1 MLTHPSAFTSSTPLE
16 RRALH
21 QNHLVLLALVAFLT
35 ALIVQP
41 GDLSSSDTT
50 RRLQTTHSFWTSAP
64 AVTAGDYPT
73 FGLVGRGGRIYS
85 WYGMGQSVLMLPA
98 DMVATTAMRF
108 IPALGRHPEFRS
120 VFVSYTVSIS
130 VCVLAVLVCFRFL
143 LLLGFTPKQSSAGA
157 LTLLFATTFL
167 YYTQNLMENNFLL
180 LLTLTGF
187 CFQYEW
193 VKTNSTPHLILGGA
207 ALGANLL
214 TRLTTGLDLAACTLF
229 IILCIW
235 FQSGRTG
242 EAMRRLRRYAWITLP
257 CYFLFFAIE
266 RAYNFYR
273 FGTLT
278 HTYASIFAFQYRQLH
293 PDLPPGFP
301 LDTPFW
307 KGFLGPFF
315 APEKSI
321 FLFDPML
328 IVTVILLIVVWKCF
342 NAEIRALLAST
353 TILLF
358 LYVAFHARISYEG
371 MLPPYA
377 KGWAGDVAWG
387 DRYITNPVQLLAM
400 LSMPL
405 LLRHWV
411 SLRPSIR
418 KIAVAITA
426 SALFVQLASTIFWSA
441 LEFCQQKT
449 LSHPVFVVGLRFMNI
464 VAVAFGKTTDW
475 GLSNDLTVQSSHNY
489 IPNFFPIWLLNKVT
503 SFHWFA
509 LVLLGVWIFL
519 IICLVL
525 ILFTAFREFS
535 GDSEWMFSL
544 QDVPYLLED

>member
-1 MLTHPSAFTSSTPLE
+1 MTNSVPVN

-21 QNHLVLLALVAFLT
+21 QNHLILLALVAFLT
-35 ALIVQP
+35 ALVVQP

-50 RRLQTTHSFWTSAP
+50 RRLETTHSFWTSAP
-64 AVTAGDYPT
+64 PVRVGDYPA
-73 FGLVGRGGRIYS
+73 FGLVGRQGRIYS

-167 YYTQNLMENNFLL
+167 YYTQNLMENNFML

-193 VKTNSTPHLILGGA
+193 VKTNSALRLILGA
-207 ALGANLL
+207 VALGANLL
-214 TRLTTGLDLAACTLF
+214 TRLTTGLDLAACVLF
-229 IILCIW
+229 VGLCVW
-235 FQSGRTG
+235 SQRGRSGD
-242 EAMRRLRRYAWITLP
+242 AARRLLRYGLITLP
-257 CYFLFFAIE
+257 CYFVFFAIE

-273 FGTLT
+273 FGTLI
-278 HTYASIFAFQYRQLH
+278 HTYASIFAVQYRQLH
-293 PDLPPGFP
+293 ADLPPGFP
-301 LDTPFW
+301 LNTPFW

-328 IVTVILLIVVWKCF
+328 VITAILVVLIWKYFAADVRAFLTSTVILLFV
-342 NAEIRALLAST
+342 
-353 TILLF
+353 
-358 LYVAFHARISYEG
+358 YVAFHARISYEG
-371 MLPPYA
+371 MLPSYA

-387 DRYITNPVQLLAM
+387 DRYITNPVQFLAM
-400 LSMPL
+400 MSMPL
-405 LLRHWV
+405 LLKYWV
-411 SLRPSIR
+411 LLRPTIR
-418 KIAVAITA
+418 KAAVVITTV
-426 SALFVQLASTIFWSA
+426 ALFVQLGSTIFWSA

-449 LSHPVFVVGLRFMNI
+449 LAHPVFVVGLRFVNI
-464 VAVAFGKTTDW
+464 VAVAFGKTSDW
-475 GLSNDLTVQSSHNY
+475 RLSNDLTVQSSHNY
-489 IPNFFPIWLLNKVT
+489 IPNFFPIWLLNKMG
-503 SFHWFA
+503 SFHWVA
-509 LVLLGVWIFL
+509 VILVGVWICL
-519 IICLVL
+519 IVCLVV
-525 ILFTAFREFS
+525 ILFTVFRDFS

-544 QDVPYLLED
+544 QDLPYLLED

>member
-1 MLTHPSAFTSSTPLE
+1 MLVSASAVTNSRPVD
-16 RRALH
+16 RRAPH
-21 QNHLVLLALVAFLT
+21 QNPLILLALVAFLA

-64 AVTAGDYPT
+64 PVRVGDYPA
-73 FGLVGRGGRIYS
+73 FGLVGRQGRIYS

-167 YYTQNLMENNFLL
+167 YYTQNLMENNFML

-193 VKTNSTPHLILGGA
+193 VKTNSTTRLILGA
-207 ALGANLL
+207 VALGADLL
-214 TRLTTGLDLAACTLF
+214 TRLTTGLDLAACVLF
-229 IILCIW
+229 VVLCVW
-235 FQSGRTG
+235 SRSGRSG
-242 EAMRRLRRYAWITLP
+242 DAARRLLRYALITVP
-257 CYFLFFAIE
+257 CYFVFFAIE

-273 FGTLT
+273 FGTLI
-278 HTYASIFAFQYRQLH
+278 HTYASIFAVQYRQLH
-293 PDLPPGFP
+293 PNLPLGFP
-301 LDTPFW
+301 LNTPFW

-328 IVTVILLIVVWKCF
+328 VITAILIILVWNYFGTEVRAFLTSTVILLFV
-342 NAEIRALLAST
+342 
-353 TILLF
+353 
-358 LYVAFHARISYEG
+358 YVAFHARISYEG
-371 MLPPYA
+371 MLPLYA

-387 DRYITNPVQLLAM
+387 DRYITSPVQLLAM
-400 LSMPL
+400 MSMPL
-405 LLRHWV
+405 LLRYWA
-411 SLRPSIR
+411 SIR
-418 KIAVAITA
+418 PVIRKTAVAITTA
-426 SALFVQLASTIFWSA
+426 AICVQLGSTIFWSA

-449 LSHPVFVVGLRFMNI
+449 LAHPVFVVGLRFVNI
-464 VAVAFGKTTDW
+464 VAVALGKTTDW
-475 GLSNDLTVQSSHNY
+475 RLSNDLTVQSSHNY
-489 IPNFFPIWLLNKVT
+489 IPNFFPIWLLNKMG
-503 SFHWFA
+503 SFHWIA
-509 LVLLGVWIFL
+509 MVLLGVWVCL
-519 IICLVL
+519 IVCLVL
-525 ILFTAFREFS
+525 ILFTVFRDFS

>member
-1 MLTHPSAFTSSTPLE
+1 MTNSVPVN

-21 QNHLVLLALVAFLT
+21 QNHLILLALVAFLT
-35 ALIVQP
+35 ALVVQP

-50 RRLQTTHSFWTSAP
+50 RRLETTHSFWTSAP
-64 AVTAGDYPT
+64 PVRVGDYPA
-73 FGLVGRGGRIYS
+73 FGLVGRQGRIYS

-167 YYTQNLMENNFLL
+167 YYTQNLMENNFML

-193 VKTNSTPHLILGGA
+193 VKTNSALRLILGA
-207 ALGANLL
+207 VALGANLL
-214 TRLTTGLDLAACTLF
+214 TRLTTGLDLAACVLF
-229 IILCIW
+229 VGLCVW
-235 FQSGRTG
+235 SQRGRSGD
-242 EAMRRLRRYAWITLP
+242 AARRLLRYALITLP
-257 CYFLFFAIE
+257 CYFVFFAIE

-273 FGTLT
+273 FGTLI
-278 HTYASIFAFQYRQLH
+278 HTYASIFAVQYRQLH
-293 PDLPPGFP
+293 ADLPPGFP
-301 LDTPFW
+301 LNTPFW

-328 IVTVILLIVVWKCF
+328 VITAILIVLIWKYFAADVRAFLTSTVILLFV
-342 NAEIRALLAST
+342 
-353 TILLF
+353 
-358 LYVAFHARISYEG
+358 YVAFHARISYEG
-371 MLPPYA
+371 MLPSYA

-387 DRYITNPVQLLAM
+387 DRYITNPVQFLAM
-400 LSMPL
+400 MSMPL
-405 LLRHWV
+405 LLKYWV
-411 SLRPSIR
+411 LLRPTIR
-418 KIAVAITA
+418 KAAVVITTV
-426 SALFVQLASTIFWSA
+426 ALFVQLGSTIFWSA

-449 LSHPVFVVGLRFMNI
+449 LAHPVFVVGLRFVNI
-464 VAVAFGKTTDW
+464 VAVAFGKTSDW
-475 GLSNDLTVQSSHNY
+475 RLSNDLTVQSSHNY
-489 IPNFFPIWLLNKVT
+489 IPNFFPIWLLNKMG
-503 SFHWFA
+503 SFHWVA
-509 LVLLGVWIFL
+509 VILVGVWICL
-519 IICLVL
+519 IVCLVV
-525 ILFTAFREFS
+525 ILFTVFRDFS

-544 QDVPYLLED
+544 QDLPYLLED